1 MHFKKSNFR
10 VEGTFRSI
18 TSFNPSNNPWWSFLL
33 SPALQMRSGRG
44 ETWDHA
50 SRSVPTSEP
59 CRLSYF
65 SMARTHSLS
74 EVDFLL
80 EGERDVSWPSGYSKR
95 KRAWVGDRRPPANE
109 QNQTRVGVRNDFPKW
124 VNVKPTFQEAGRK
137 GKKASPRSTSNTAN
151 LQRHGTW

>member
-50 SRSVPTSEP
+50 SRSVPTPEP
-59 CRLSYF
+59 FCLSYF

-80 EGERDVSWPSGYSKR
+80 EGER
-95 KRAWVGDRRPPANE
+95 
-109 QNQTRVGVRNDFPKW
+109 GVAIRIQ
-124 VNVKPTFQEAGRK
+124 QEKESLGW
-137 GKKASPRSTSNTAN
+137 G
-151 LQRHGTW
+151 